1 MVVGG
6 SVGGGRVVGV
16 KSMAAAACRNELSD
30 GVIAFSLIGRRAAR
44 RRPADGAP
52 PVRRPPHP
60 PLDDLI
66 LFFCLFFVCFVCFS
80 FFFVAVV
87 AVAFDWCSPPV
98 FHGIYRVLL
107 RFDKV

>member
-66 LFFCLFFVCFVCFS
+66 LFFVCLFVCFCFCFC
-80 FFFVAVV
+80 FFLLLLLPSLSIGVPRRF
-87 AVAFDWCSPPV
+87 STV
-98 FHGIYRVLL
+98 FIGFY
-107 RFDKV
+107 

>member
-66 LFFCLFFVCFVCFS
+66 LFFVCFLFVLFVFV
-80 FFFVAVV
+80 FFCCCCCCRRFRL
-87 AVAFDWCSPPV
+87 V
-98 FHGIYRVLL
+98 FPAGFPRYLSGSI
-107 RFDKV
+107 KV